1 MRRYTATEL
10 KNRTGDVLDA
20 ASREAVA
27 IARHGTPRFVVM
39 SMERY
44 ERLTRADPRRAVR
57 VEDMTDEE
65 AAELVATLEGD
76 APPPPEAAAIDRVF
90 GCLARPGQPPVSV
103 EAMDAAVLAMAA
115 GDAEEA
121 DDGPVRER

>member
-10 KNRTGDVLDA
+10 MNRTGDVLDA

-39 SMERY
+39 SLERY
-44 ERLTRADPRRAVR
+44 ERLIGRGARRAVR
-57 VEDMTDEE
+57 VQDLADPEADEL
-65 AAELVATLEGD
+65 AAAPERG
-76 APPPPEAAAIDRVF
+76 APPSPEAAAIDRVF
-90 GCLARPGQPPVSV
+90 GCLARPGQPPVSI

-115 GDAEEA
+115 RGGEEA
-121 DDGPVRER
+121 DDGSAGAR

>member
-39 SMERY
+39 SLERY
-44 ERLTRADPRRAVR
+44 QSLTRADPRRAAGA
-57 VEDMTDEE
+57 EDLADQEADEP
-65 AAELVATLEGD
+65 AAASKGD
-76 APPPPEAAAIDRVF
+76 VPARAEAAAIDRVF

-121 DDGPVRER
+121 DDGPADGR

>member
-44 ERLTRADPRRAVR
+44 ERLMQADPRRAVR
-57 VEDMTDEE
+57 VEDMTDQE
-65 AAELVATLEGD
+65 ATELINALEASLRD
-76 APPPPEAAAIDRVF
+76 E
-90 GCLARPGQPPVSV
+90 
-103 EAMDAAVLAMAA
+103 
-115 GDAEEA
+115 
-121 DDGPVRER
+121 

>member
-39 SMERY
+39 SLERY
-44 ERLTRADPRRAVR
+44 ERLTRADPCRVVRAEDLADQEADEPAAASEEDVPVR
-57 VEDMTDEE
+57 V
-65 AAELVATLEGD
+65 
-76 APPPPEAAAIDRVF
+76 EAAAIDRVF

-115 GDAEEA
+115 GGPEEA
-121 DDGPVRER
+121 EDRPAGRR

>member
-39 SMERY
+39 SLERY
-44 ERLTRADPRRAVR
+44 ERLTQTGPRRAVR
-57 VEDMTDEE
+57 VGDLIDGE
-65 AAELVATLEGD
+65 AAELVAALGGD
-76 APPPPEAAAIDRVF
+76 ASARPEPAAIDRVF

-115 GDAEEA
+115 GGAEEA
-121 DDGPVRER
+121 DDGPAGER

>member
-39 SMERY
+39 SLERY
-44 ERLTRADPRRAVR
+44 ERLTRADPRRAVQ
-57 VEDMTDEE
+57 VEEMTSGE
-65 AAELVATLEGD
+65 AAELIDAPEGD
-76 APPPPEAAAIDRVF
+76 APSPPEAAAIDRVF
-90 GCLARPGQPPVSV
+90 GCLARPGQPSVSV

-115 GDAEEA
+115 GGAEEA
-121 DDGPVRER
+121 DDGPGDGR

>member
-44 ERLTRADPRRAVR
+44 ERLMRADPRRAVR
-57 VEDMTDEE
+57 VEDLTDKE
-65 AAELVATLEGD
+65 AAELIDALE
-76 APPPPEAAAIDRVF
+76 ASLR
-90 GCLARPGQPPVSV
+90 
-103 EAMDAAVLAMAA
+103 
-115 GDAEEA
+115 
-121 DDGPVRER
+121 DG

>member
-1 MRRYTATEL
+1 MRRYTTTEL

-39 SMERY
+39 SLERY
-44 ERLTRADPRRAVR
+44 ERLVGADPRCAVR
-57 VEDMTDEE
+57 VEDLTDEG
-65 AAELVATLEGD
+65 AD
-76 APPPPEAAAIDRVF
+76 APVAAPEGSAPASPKTAATDRVF
-90 GCLARPGQPPVSV
+90 GCLARLGQPPVSV

-115 GDAEEA
+115 EGEERA
-121 DDGPVRER
+121 DDGPAGER